1 VRTRIVALSIVTLC
15 LTTAACRKLEDR
27 GKPTGPLVFETSKF
41 PDAVPQEYGPLIAV
55 TQGSGEWA
63 TLWFQKQDG
72 TITLIG
78 VNIRDGRLGDKLLT
92 IPRK

>member
-1 VRTRIVALSIVTLC
+1 MRRKIVALSIVALC
-15 LTTAACRKLEDR
+15 LATASCRKLEDR
-27 GKPTGPLVFETSKF
+27 GKQTGPLVFETPKF
-41 PDAVPQEYGPLIAV
+41 SDAIPQEYGPLIAV

-78 VNIRDGRLGDKLLT
+78 VNTRDGRLGDKLLT
-92 IPRK
+92 IPRR